1 MCFAYFEKKYRLIPT
16 DLSEQKALNADPKEI
31 QLVIFT
37 GETNNQ
43 IRVYYILEQWK
54 ETTLEFSK
62 GTTKVFQL
70 T

>member
-1 MCFAYFEKKYRLIPT
+1 MDFAYFEKNYRLILT

-43 IRVYYILEQWK
+43 IRVYCILEQWK

-62 GTTKVFQL
+62 GTTKLF
-70 T
+70 